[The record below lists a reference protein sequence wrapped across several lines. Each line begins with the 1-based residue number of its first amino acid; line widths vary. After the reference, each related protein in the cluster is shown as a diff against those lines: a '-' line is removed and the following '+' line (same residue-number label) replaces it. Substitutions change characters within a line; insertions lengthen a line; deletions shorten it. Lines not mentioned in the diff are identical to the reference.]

1 MEDRGEVDPAGKV
14 NELANK
20 VCQLSLQLK
29 SRRREIDLWR
39 KLLALEREEEDLE
52 AQLHSHHQQQQLLRQ
67 QLQQYG
73 EA

>member
-29 SRRREIDLWR
+29 SKRREIDLWR
-39 KLLALEREEEDLE
+39 KLRALEREGEDLE